1 MNWIKSLFTK
11 QKRSQSINDIISG
24 IELGLTG
31 GTNVTAETALTLAP
45 FFQGVRLISEACSLS
60 IPLNLYQDT
69 DKGRTKITNDTYR
82 LLNRQANN
90 YMTGSALRE
99 FIIKNAI
106 VTGNGFA
113 VIVRDSNGV
122 IVELLPLASDAVT
135 GYELKDFQGRK
146 VLIYDVQ
153 IEKQKQ
159 KFLSEEIYHLAN
171 ITKDGVWGYSVIEL
185 FKRSLG
191 GMISKERHDSTQYD
205 DDGIPRGVLEYPGQ
219 YSEEDT
225 KNLLKVWHQTYGNGP
240 AKYKVALLQG
250 GVKFSAIASKN
261 TDSQY
266 LELRQMDVITVARM
280 LNIPPSFLYEYS
292 TGASYTSLEHAT
304 DTFLQ
309 FTLNAWLRRIEN
321 ECWRK
326 LLSPSEKETMYFEH
340 NDKAFVRTDVNTRF
354 NNYIKSLQWSSI
366 NEIRRS
372 ENMETLPDSKYDEVN
387 IPLNKY
393 TPGGNPE
400 TSKVNS
406 LPLLNDIASR
416 IDRRMLK
423 AKDRNEERQ
432 YVMEAITPIAESFG
446 FDEGKKQ
453 RIVETYIK
461 GNVPLLD
468 IVNEGCNGT

>member
-11 QKRSQSINDIISG
+11 QKRSQSINDIING
-24 IELGLTG
+24 LELGLTG
-31 GTNVTAETALTLAP
+31 GTNVTAETALTLAA
-45 FFQGVRLISEACSLS
+45 FYQGVRLIAEACSLS

-69 DKGRTKITNDTYR
+69 DKGRTKVTNDVYR

-90 YMTGSALRE
+90 YMSGSALRE
-99 FIIKNAI
+99 FIVKNAI
-106 VTGNGFA
+106 ITGNGFA
-113 VIVRDSNGV
+113 VIHRVNGQ
-122 IVELLPLASDAVT
+122 IVELLPLAPENVT

-146 VLIYDVQ
+146 VLVYDVQ
-153 IEKQKQ
+153 IDNQKQ
-159 KFLSEEIYHLAN
+159 KFLAEEIFHLAN
-171 ITKDGVWGYSVIEL
+171 ITKDGIWGYSVIEL
-185 FKRSLG
+185 FKRSLA

-240 AKYKVALLQG
+240 ARYKVALLQG

-266 LELRQMDVITVARM
+266 LELRQMDVITIARM

-292 TGASYTSLEHAT
+292 TGASYSSLEHST
-304 DTFLQ
+304 LSFLQ
-309 FTLNAWLRRIEN
+309 YTLTAWLKRIEN
-321 ECWRK
+321 ECYRK
-326 LLSPSEKETMYFEH
+326 LLTPAEKEQGMYFEH
-340 NDKAFVRTDVNTRF
+340 NANALVRSDMNTRF
-354 NNYIKSLQWSSI
+354 TNYQKALNWVSI
-366 NEIRRS
+366 NTVREW
-372 ENMETLPDSKYDEVN
+372 ENLDRLDDPKYDEVN

-406 LPLLNDIASR
+406 LPLLNDIAGR
-416 IDRRMLK
+416 IDRRCVK
-423 AKDRNEERQ
+423 EKDIESKRS
-432 YVMEAITPIAESFG
+432 YVMEAIQPIAESFG
-446 FDEGKKQ
+446 IDEGMRM
-453 RIVETYIK
+453 RIVETYIE
-461 GNVPLLD
+461 GNRPLMD